1 MSSIQTLVDTSV
13 KPDPWSPRAGDVYR
27 SPTALGWDR
36 LIILAVRE
44 MQPSMD
50 PATWV
55 PKMVTFVCTHGGEKR
70 GTEEMFRVHVV
81 CLGMSPEGVMR
92 NVAPTAPTAHA
103 PVDGSAREDH

>member
-1 MSSIQTLVDTSV
+1 MSIIQALVDTSV

-36 LIILAVRE
+36 LIILAVHDV
-44 MQPSMD
+44 QPSVD

-55 PKMVTFVCTHGGEKR
+55 PKMITFVTNKGEKR

-92 NVAPTAPTAHA
+92 HVAPPLPAAHA